1 MGTKDNFHQALHE
14 VFPFYKND
22 KTNDTASS
30 SNFSDILDQTALNS
44 EKITPIM
51 TATVP
56 QDSEPEPEEDNTI
69 QNLPVIETA
78 YITKDTKIVGTV
90 TSMSNIDICGEIVG
104 DVESQHRVRIS
115 GKIEGNIKAKDIEI
129 VNASIKGNILASQ
142 WLAVGGKSIIRGNIS
157 ANEVE
162 FNSRISGNIN
172 VKKEI
177 SIQKDACITGDIS
190 AMSISVEKGA
200 MIKGMLTTLGETESY
215 KDNKADQEN
224 QE

>member
-22 KTNDTASS
+22 KANNAPDD
-30 SNFSDILDQTALNS
+30 SNISDIMGKTALNP
-44 EKITPIM
+44 EKIAPIM

-56 QDSEPEPEEDNTI
+56 QDSQPESEDDNTI

-90 TSMSNIDICGEIVG
+90 TSMSNLDICGEIIG
-104 DVESQHRVRIS
+104 DVESQHRIRIS
-115 GKIEGNIKAKDIEI
+115 GKIEGNIKGKDIEI
-129 VNASIKGNILASQ
+129 VNASIKGNITASQ

-162 FNSRISGNIN
+162 FNSRISGNLN

-177 SIQKDACITGDIS
+177 SIQKDSCITGDIS
-190 AMSISVEKGA
+190 AMSISIEKGA
-200 MIKGMLTTLGETESY
+200 MIKGMLTTLGETENN
-215 KDNKADQEN
+215 KDNKEKQ
-224 QE
+224 